1 MTEPA
6 QRRAA
11 RTAFL
16 LAIFLTV
23 MGTYG
28 VYRGAQS
35 LAEVQLHRAE
45 SAGQASLAD
54 VAFLEAFERDPNRR
68 ALAVGNVL
76 LSSMLLVGALLMM
89 TRNRHALWWLRQA
102 LLANVVWIG
111 LHLASTL
118 HHSYRIAPELLALLD
133 AGTGG
138 LIRSGESRFDWLIVT
153 LVVFASI
160 NVVAHLFM
168 VWRLGRPDVRLFL
181 ESEDELEP

>member
-1 MTEPA
+1 M
-6 QRRAA
+6 A
-11 RTAFL
+11 RTAFM

-28 VYRGAQS
+28 VYRGVQS
-35 LAEVQLHRAE
+35 LVDFQAHRIEA
-45 SAGQASLAD
+45 AGRASFAD
-54 VAFLEAFERDPNRR
+54 IEFLEAFERDPNRR
-68 ALAVGNVL
+68 PLAAGNIV
-76 LSSMLLVGALLMM
+76 LSSMLLVGAMLLLS
-89 TRNRHALWWLRQA
+89 RSRHALWWLRQA
-102 LLANVVWIG
+102 LVANVIWIG

-138 LIRSGESRFDWLIVT
+138 LIPSGESRFDWLIVT

-160 NVVAHLFM
+160 NVAAHLFM

-181 ESEDELEP
+181 ESEDEPHH